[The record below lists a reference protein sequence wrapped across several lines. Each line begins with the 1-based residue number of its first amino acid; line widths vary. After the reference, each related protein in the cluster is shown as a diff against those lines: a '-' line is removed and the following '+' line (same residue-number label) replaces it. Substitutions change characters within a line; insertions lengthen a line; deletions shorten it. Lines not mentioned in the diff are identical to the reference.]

1 MKGEKKMT
9 LDEMASEM
17 CGKYCRY
24 PKEYDE
30 EVMEVTMFDEV
41 CSECPMVRYIEEQ
54 EEDEGHV

>member
-1 MKGEKKMT
+1 MT

-30 EVMEVTMFDEV
+30 EVMEVSMFDEV
-41 CSECPMVRYIEEQ
+41 CSECPMARYIEEQ
-54 EEDEGHV
+54 EDV

>member
-1 MKGEKKMT
+1 MVELYVKRIRKGKMT

-30 EVMEVTMFDEV
+30 EVMEVTMFD
-41 CSECPMVRYIEEQ
+41 
-54 EEDEGHV
+54 